1 MTPRREALL
10 KSGVLALSGFMLYA
24 KISSGTLAFY
34 INKRFEWLVFAGAL
48 IYIALALTL
57 IYRALTAQRATT
69 STVPVVVTQRSS
81 ATSWLGAGLLLLPAL
96 IGFFAPARP
105 LGASAIA
112 SRGIGLQ
119 SAPASV
125 GNITTLQRAPSGP
138 RTILDW
144 LREISR
150 SGDPKTL
157 AGNQVDVVG
166 FVYKNDPR
174 FKPNQFMVSRFTISC
189 CVADAAALGLIV
201 ETDALDRFKQD
212 QWVRVV
218 GRFKVGAFAEDT
230 VPMIVAEK
238 IEPTEEPAQPYL
250 YP

>member
-1 MTPRREALL
+1 MTSRREALL
-10 KSGVLALSGFMLYA
+10 KSGVLALSGLMLYA

-48 IYIALALTL
+48 IYLALALTL
-57 IYRALTAQRATT
+57 AYRALTLQHNTLRA
-69 STVPVVVTQRSS
+69 VPVAVTQRGG
-81 ATSWLGAGLLLLPAL
+81 ATSWMGVGLLLLPAM

-105 LGASAIA
+105 LGASAIS

-125 GNITTLQRAPSGP
+125 GNITTLQRAASSPK
-138 RTILDW
+138 TILDW

-150 SGDPKTL
+150 TGDPKAL
-157 AGNQVDVVG
+157 AGSQADVVG

-174 FKPNQFMVSRFTISC
+174 FKSNQFMVSRFTVSC
-189 CVADAAALGLIV
+189 CVADATALGLIV
-201 ETDALDRFKQD
+201 ESDALDSFKQD

-238 IEPTEEPAQPYL
+238 IEPTEQPAQPYL